1 MITFHTIRFKN
12 ILSFGNMMT
21 EIHLDRSPTTLIQG
35 KNGGGKSTLLDA
47 ICYAL
52 FGKPFRKINRPQLI
66 NHKNRKELLT
76 EIEFSVKE
84 SRYMVRRGMNPQVF
98 EIYRDGMLINQNAAS
113 RDYQEYL
120 EKNILNFDYSAFTQI
135 VILGKATYV
144 SFMRLNTE
152 QRRKFIESIL
162 GLNIFSVMTEI
173 HRTKLAELKDKIN
186 ELKTAIT
193 ISKEKIELREN
204 YIRKLE
210 ADIVTKREELSAKID
225 TQIESIRRDINAI
238 DERLQAIDEQRQSV
252 DSSKVSS
259 LEFRIQQL
267 NGLVAKSDSRYRQ
280 ILSDIQF
287 FAENDICPTCSQPIE
302 FSLKET
308 KISDLEEKRKEISGI
323 IAELKMKIGEATAAL
338 NEFNRIIEINHQL
351 GKKMSAL
358 VASKDE
364 KLKQILF
371 LEAEKEK
378 EHTSDY
384 EKIEAEQKALDAL
397 RDSYGKLLDEKSDLL
412 ERLEYF
418 DLISS
423 MLKDTGIKRM
433 VIRKYIPLI
442 NSIASTYLKNLGFFV
457 KFTLDEDFNE
467 KILARGIDELSYYN
481 FSEGEKLR
489 IDLAILMTWR
499 EIAKM
504 QNKMNTNLLIFDE
517 IFDSSMDQAGV
528 DAFVDLLGGIKN
540 TNVFVISH
548 TPDKLAD
555 KFRSSIS
562 FGKENGFSKMIAPG

>member
-1 MITFHTIRFKN
+1 MIIFHTIRYKN

-21 EIHLDRSPTTLIQG
+21 EIQLDRSPTTLIQG

-52 FGKPFRKINRPQLI
+52 FGKPFRKINRPQLV
-66 NHKNRKELLT
+66 NHKNRKDLLT
-76 EIEFSVKE
+76 EIEFSVKD
-84 SRYMVRRGMNPQVF
+84 SRYTIRRGMNPQVF
-98 EIYRDGMLINQNAAS
+98 EIYRDGELINQNAAA
-113 RDYQEYL
+113 RDYQDYL

-162 GLNIFSVMTEI
+162 GLNIFSAMTEV
-173 HRTKLAELKDKIN
+173 HRVKLAELKEKIN

-193 ISKEKIELREN
+193 IAKEKIELRYN

-210 ADIVTKREELSAKID
+210 TDAITKREELAAKID
-225 TQIESIRRDINAI
+225 AQIESIRLDIEEI
-238 DERLQAIDEQRQSV
+238 DKQLQEMYGKRQPV
-252 DSSKVSS
+252 DPTKVCG
-259 LEFRIQQL
+259 LESRIQQL
-267 NGLVAKSDSRYRQ
+267 SGLVAKSDVRHRQ
-280 ILSDIQF
+280 MLNDIRF
-287 FAENDICPTCSQPIE
+287 FTENDTCPTCSQSIDD
-302 FSLKET
+302 SLKQT
-308 KISDLEEKRKEISGI
+308 KISELEEKRDEIASI
-323 IAELKMKIGEATAAL
+323 IAELNNKSAEATANLSEL
-338 NEFNRIIEINHQL
+338 NWLVENNHQL

-364 KLKQILF
+364 KLKQISYLNS
-371 LEAEKEK
+371 EKDK
-378 EHTSDY
+378 EHDGDR
-384 EKIEAEQKALDAL
+384 EKIEAEQKTLAAL
-397 RDSYGKLLDEKSDLL
+397 RDAYDKLLDKKSDMLD
-412 ERLEYF
+412 RLEYF

-442 NSIASTYLKNLGFFV
+442 NSITNTHLKNLGFFV

-467 KILARGIDELSYYN
+467 RILARGIDELSYYN

-499 EIAKM
+499 EVAKM
-504 QNKMNTNLLIFDE
+504 QNNMSTNLLIFDE

-528 DAFVDLLGGIKN
+528 DSFVDLLGSIKN

-555 KFRSSIS
+555 KFRSNIS
-562 FGKENGFSKMIAPG
+562 FGKENGFSKMLIPA

>member
-1 MITFHTIRFKN
+1 MIIFHTIRYKN

-21 EIHLDRSPTTLIQG
+21 EIRLDKSPTTLIQG

-66 NHKNRKELLT
+66 NHKNRRDLLT
-76 EIEFSVKE
+76 EIEFSVKD
-84 SRYMVRRGMNPQVF
+84 SRYMIRRGMNPQVF
-98 EIYRDGMLINQNAAS
+98 EIYCNGELINQNAAA
-113 RDYQEYL
+113 RDYQDYL

-162 GLNIFSVMTEI
+162 GLDIFSAMNEV
-173 HRTKLAELKDKIN
+173 HRVKVADLKEKIN
-186 ELKTAIT
+186 EIKTSIT
-193 ISKEKIELREN
+193 IAKEKIELQEN

-210 ADIVTKREELSAKID
+210 TDAVIKREELETKID
-225 TQIESIRRDINAI
+225 SQIESIRREIKEI
-238 DERLQAIDEQRQSV
+238 DKQLQALDSKRQPV
-252 DSSKVSS
+252 DPVKVSG
-259 LEFRIQQL
+259 LESRIQQL
-267 NGLVAKSDSRYRQ
+267 NSLIAKSDVRYRQ
-280 ILSDIQF
+280 MLNDIRF
-287 FAENDICPTCSQPIE
+287 FTENDICPTCSQSIDD
-302 FSLKET
+302 SLKQT
-308 KISDLEEKRKEISGI
+308 KIAELEEKRDEIGSI
-323 IAELKMKIGEATAAL
+323 IAELNNKSAEATASLSKL
-338 NEFNRIIEINHQL
+338 NRLIENNHQL

-364 KLKQILF
+364 KLKQISSLSS
-371 LEAEKEK
+371 EKDK
-378 EHTSDY
+378 EHNSDY
-384 EKIEAEQKALDAL
+384 EKIETEKKKLVTLQDVYNKLIDDKAELF
-397 RDSYGKLLDEKSDLL
+397 

-433 VIRKYIPLI
+433 VIRKYIPFI
-442 NSIASTYLKNLGFFV
+442 NSIVNSYLKNLGFFV

-467 KILARGIDELSYYN
+467 RILARGIDELSYYN
-481 FSEGEKLR
+481 LSEGEKLR
-489 IDLAILMTWR
+489 IDLAVLMTWR
-499 EIAKM
+499 EVAKM
-504 QNKMNTNLLIFDE
+504 QNNMSTNLLIFDE

-528 DAFVDLLGGIKN
+528 DSFVDLLSNIKN

-555 KFRSSIS
+555 KFRNSIS
-562 FGKENGFSKMIAPG
+562 FGKENGFSKILVSA

>member
-1 MITFHTIRFKN
+1 MIVFHTIRYKN

-21 EIHLDRSPTTLIQG
+21 EIQLDRSPTTLIQG

-66 NHKNRKELLT
+66 NHKNKRELLT
-76 EIEFSVKE
+76 EIEFSVKDV
-84 SRYMVRRGMNPQVF
+84 RYTVRRGMNPQVF
-98 EIYRDGMLINQNAAS
+98 EIYRDGELINQNAAT

-120 EKNILNFDYSAFTQI
+120 ETNILNFDYSAFTQI

-144 SFMRLNTE
+144 SFMRLTTD

-162 GLNIFSVMTEI
+162 GLNIFSAMVEVHRVKIADLKEKLNEI
-173 HRTKLAELKDKIN
+173 KG
-186 ELKTAIT
+186 AI
-193 ISKEKIELREN
+193 SVAKEKIDLREN
-204 YIRKLE
+204 YIHKLE
-210 ADIVTKREELSAKID
+210 ADVIAKRTDLIAKID
-225 TQIESIRRDINAI
+225 ANIESIEKEINDIEQKINELELSRRPVESSEI
-238 DERLQAIDEQRQSV
+238 DN
-252 DSSKVSS
+252 
-259 LEFRIQQL
+259 LETRIKQL
-267 NGLVAKSDSRYRQ
+267 SGLIAKSEVRYNQ
-280 ILSDIQF
+280 MLKDVKF
-287 FAENDICPTCSQPIE
+287 FTDNDICPTCSQPIE
-302 FSLKET
+302 NDIKQI
-308 KISDLEEKRKEISGI
+308 KISELEGKMKEISGI
-323 IAELKMKIGEATAAL
+323 IDDLREKSLEATSAL
-338 NEFNRIIEINHQL
+338 REINSAVEANHQI
-351 GKKMSAL
+351 GKQLSAL
-358 VASKDE
+358 IASKEE
-364 KLKQILF
+364 KNRQISSLIS
-371 LEAEKEK
+371 EKNK
-378 EHTSDY
+378 ENDGDR
-384 EKIEAEQKALDAL
+384 EKIDLEKKALDAL
-397 RDSYGKLLDEKSDLL
+397 RDTYEKLVDKKSDLL
-412 ERLEYF
+412 EKLEYF

-442 NSIASTYLKNLGFFV
+442 NKITNDHLKNLGFFV

-467 KILARGIDELSYYN
+467 KILARGIDELSYFN

-504 QNKMNTNLLIFDE
+504 QNKMSTNLLIFDE

-528 DAFVDLLGGIKN
+528 DAFVELLGSIKN

-562 FGKENGFSKMIAPG
+562 FEKENGFSKIAAA

>member
-1 MITFHTIRFKN
+1 
-12 ILSFGNMMT
+12 MMT
-21 EIHLDRSPTTLIQG
+21 EIQLDRSPTTLIQG

-66 NHKNRKELLT
+66 NHKNKRELLT
-76 EIEFSVKE
+76 EIEFSVKDV
-84 SRYMVRRGMNPQVF
+84 RYTVRRGMNPQVF
-98 EIYRDGMLINQNAAS
+98 EIYRDGELINQNAAT

-120 EKNILNFDYSAFTQI
+120 ETNILNFDYSAFTQI

-144 SFMRLNTE
+144 SFMRLTTD

-162 GLNIFSVMTEI
+162 GLNIFSAMVEVHRVKIADLKEKLNEI
-173 HRTKLAELKDKIN
+173 KG
-186 ELKTAIT
+186 AI
-193 ISKEKIELREN
+193 SVAKEKIDLREN
-204 YIRKLE
+204 YIHKLE
-210 ADIVTKREELSAKID
+210 ADVIAKRTDLIAKID
-225 TQIESIRRDINAI
+225 ANIESIEKEINDIEQKINELELSRRPVESSEI
-238 DERLQAIDEQRQSV
+238 DN
-252 DSSKVSS
+252 
-259 LEFRIQQL
+259 LETRIKQL
-267 NGLVAKSDSRYRQ
+267 SGLIAKSEVRYNQ
-280 ILSDIQF
+280 MLKDVKF
-287 FAENDICPTCSQPIE
+287 FTDNDICPTCSQPIE
-302 FSLKET
+302 NDIKQI
-308 KISDLEEKRKEISGI
+308 KISELEGKMKEISGI
-323 IAELKMKIGEATAAL
+323 IDDLREKSLEATSAL
-338 NEFNRIIEINHQL
+338 REINSAVEANHQI
-351 GKKMSAL
+351 GKQLSAL
-358 VASKDE
+358 IASKEE
-364 KLKQILF
+364 KNRQISSLIS
-371 LEAEKEK
+371 EKNK
-378 EHTSDY
+378 ENDGDR
-384 EKIEAEQKALDAL
+384 EKIDLEKKALDAL
-397 RDSYGKLLDEKSDLL
+397 RDTYEKLVDKKSDLL
-412 ERLEYF
+412 EKLEYF

-442 NSIASTYLKNLGFFV
+442 NKITNDHLKNLGFFV

-467 KILARGIDELSYYN
+467 KILARGIDELSYFN

-504 QNKMNTNLLIFDE
+504 QNKMSTNLLIFDE

-528 DAFVDLLGGIKN
+528 DAFVELLGSIKN

-562 FGKENGFSKMIAPG
+562 FEKENGFSKIAAA